1 MNTELKEFVKEL
13 IIDRLEC
20 NYKGFNLNQDL
31 YELPV
36 DIFWDWGCDGTVGV
50 IENDKEWIIKY
61 WDDIGGVLSEL
72 TNSYADTNTMVQLLL
87 DIFDQ
92 PQKFN
97 LFIVCEYARQLLYQ
111 CNTINDN
118 SDKGEITFTDEL
130 VDKLI
135 KEVKEL

>member
-1 MNTELKEFVKEL
+1 MNTNLKEFVKEL
-13 IIDRLEC
+13 IIDKLEC

-36 DIFWDWGCDGTVGV
+36 DIFWDWACDGTVGV

-61 WDDIGGVLSEL
+61 WDDIGIVLDEL
-72 TNSYADTNTMVQLLL
+72 PTSYLDTNDMVQLLL

-97 LFIVCEYARQLLYQ
+97 LFIVREYAIYLLNQ
-111 CNTINDN
+111 CNTIKDN

-130 VDKLI
+130 IDKLI
-135 KEVKEL
+135 EEIKEL

>member
-1 MNTELKEFVKEL
+1 MNKYLDDFVKEL

-20 NYKGFNLNQDL
+20 DYKGFNAKHDL
-31 YELPV
+31 YELPTE
-36 DIFWDWGCDGTVGV
+36 IFWDYQCDGHIGAIVD
-50 IENDKEWIIKY
+50 EKEFIVKY

>member
-1 MNTELKEFVKEL
+1 MNTNLKEFVKEL

-36 DIFWDWGCDGTVGV
+36 DIFWDWECDGTVGV

-61 WDDIGGVLSEL
+61 WDDIGTVLNEL
-72 TNSYADTNTMVQLLL
+72 PTSYLDTNDMVKLLL

-97 LFIVCEYARQLLYQ
+97 LFIVREYAAYLLCKCKTIYSNS
-111 CNTINDN
+111 NT
-118 SDKGEITFTDEL
+118 GEITFTDEL
-130 VDKLI
+130 IDKLI
-135 KEVKEL
+135 EEIKEL

>member
-13 IIDRLEC
+13 IIDKLEC

-36 DIFWDWGCDGTVGV
+36 DIFWEWECNGTVDV

-61 WDDIGGVLSEL
+61 WDDIGDVLSEL
-72 TNSYADTNTMVQLLL
+72 TNSYADTNTMVRLLL

-97 LFIVCEYARQLLYQ
+97 LFIVCEYAIYLLNQ
-111 CNTINDN
+111 CNTIKDN

-130 VDKLI
+130 IDQLI
-135 KEVKEL
+135 KEIKEI